1 MSLYNMLFGV
11 NENAPVLLGMLGLNM
26 EYFDRFRDVDLI
38 KNGTVIRVFVRLGGG
53 NRKSYKETWKKIK
66 SNPLYIK
73 DYDDKFD
80 KTYAYIEFDI
90 PEDYKKTALKMYKS
104 EPVSFEDK
112 FNQCLKNMDDP
123 NSEAAKKA
131 EIIGNKIMNGME
143 NGESFIVF

>member
-11 NENAPVLLGMLGLNM
+11 NENTPVLLGMLGLNM

-90 PEDYKKTALKMYKS
+90 PEDYKKTALQMYKG

-112 FNQCLKNMDDP
+112 FNQHLKDMDDP

-131 EIIGNKIMNGME
+131 EIIGNKIMNAIE
-143 NGESFIVF
+143 NGESFIGF